1 MSADSWKVCS
11 ACRTPIGF
19 GQTYTACSVSTCARG
34 RNALFFCSVACWDVH
49 LGSVRHRE
57 SWAVEVVAPSRE
69 EAARLERDEPAASAP
84 SPSSPPLRAVGTATP
99 TTTVNAPPVAHAP
112 VALGV
117 ADQDEILIV
126 VSKLKKY
133 VRERSGMNTSDAV
146 AKLLS
151 DHVRSICDDAIRT
164 AGADGRRT
172 VLDRDVPR
180 VRRP

>member
-1 MSADSWKVCS
+1 MSADAWKVCS
-11 ACRTPIGF
+11 ACRRPIGF
-19 GQTYTACSVSTCARG
+19 GQTYWACSVSTCAKG
-34 RNALFFCSVACWDVH
+34 RNALFFCAVSCWDVH

-57 SWAVEVVAPSRE
+57 SWAVEVKAPSRE
-69 EAARLERDEPAASAP
+69 EAAAEAREDH
-84 SPSSPPLRAVGTATP
+84 SPPTPPTRAAGTTTP
-99 TTTVNAPPVAHAP
+99 TTIVASPPSHPSAPA
-112 VALGV
+112 ALGV
-117 ADQDEILIV
+117 ADEDEILIV

-146 AKLLS
+146 AKMLS
-151 DHVRSICDDAIRT
+151 DHVRAICDDAIRT